1 MKEIENKAYLTTNKK
16 QQLERNRGMPPISR
30 IEVKAAESNT

>member
-16 QQLERNRGMPPISR
+16 QQLERNREMSPISR
-30 IEVKAAESNT
+30 IEVKEAESKT